1 MSVTCVAPSQ
11 LWRGNREVSLLHS
24 LQIPNNCTGNH
35 HRHIASV
42 PKQRELNNVIYI
54 FFVSHAA
61 LYDAR
66 ELLSLHTTLAPA
78 DVRDAFTGDELSH
91 EPL

>member
-1 MSVTCVAPSQ
+1 M
-11 LWRGNREVSLLHS
+11 
-24 LQIPNNCTGNH
+24 
-35 HRHIASV
+35 
-42 PKQRELNNVIYI
+42 
-54 FFVSHAA
+54 VSHAA